1 MQASAGEVFI
11 YCCDPGLQAGLCRTS
26 VKFERSSVFCQGL
39 FDLNTNLQIIFIFK
53 YLWICRKVRKQVL
66 FIELDEL

>member
-39 FDLNTNLQIIFIFK
+39 FDLNTNLQIIFILIINSQDDDDDVDLAMK
-53 YLWICRKVRKQVL
+53 
-66 FIELDEL
+66 